1 MMCSDTL
8 PIMHPYPID
17 IMLNALYRVR
27 RGMVRC
33 GRGGGPSALAQTKF
47 VSHLLFNS
55 KRTRSEMNS
64 SYHKPHNFFLN
75 GRTGRR
81 ADLHSYLARRSW
93 SPWSGASVA
102 HRPPNS
108 ILAAKATERSYIDRC
123 PLEALNFG
131 KVFSSWPS

>member
-33 GRGGGPSALAQTKF
+33 GRGGGPSALAQAKF

-55 KRTRSEMNS
+55 KRIRSEMNS
-64 SYHKPHNFFLN
+64 SYRKPHNFFCKREDWASS
-75 GRTGRR
+75 G
-81 ADLHSYLARRSW
+81 LALL
-93 SPWSGASVA
+93 SGLTELESVEWGEFA

-108 ILAAKATERSYIDRC
+108 ILAAKATGRSYIDRC

-131 KVFSSWPS
+131 KVF